1 MKTRFGKCSVVL
13 LFAVVF
19 ALFAAGAAM
28 AMTEWELVQIC
39 RMGSAHELQGA
50 IARDKSFVNTRFHDQ
65 DTPLMVA
72 ADKANNPEILQVLIN
87 AGADVN
93 AQNEDGETAL
103 MKAMD
108 EDVNPACVNVLL
120 KAGAKVNLKEDD
132 GETAL
137 MKALDE
143 NVAPEVIIA
152 LLDAGAD
159 ARAKDARGRS
169 VIGYYALRAY
179 RIHGTEA
186 MSRLEAAGK

>member
-19 ALFAAGAAM
+19 ALFAAGTAL

-50 IARDKSFVNTRFHDQ
+50 IARDKNFVNTRFHDQ

-72 ADKANNPEILQVLIN
+72 ADKANNPEILQVLIS

-120 KAGAKVNLKEDD
+120 KAGAKVNLKEED

-143 NVAPEVIIA
+143 NVPPEVITA

-159 ARAKDARGRS
+159 AKAKDTMGRG
-169 VIGYYALRAY
+169 VVDYYAQRAF
-179 RIHGTEA
+179 RIHGTEV
-186 MSRLEAAGK
+186 MKRLEAAGR